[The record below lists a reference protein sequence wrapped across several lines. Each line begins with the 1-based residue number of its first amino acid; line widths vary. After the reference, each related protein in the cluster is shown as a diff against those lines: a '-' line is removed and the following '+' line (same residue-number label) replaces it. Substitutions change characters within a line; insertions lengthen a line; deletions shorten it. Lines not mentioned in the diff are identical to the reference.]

1 MQKIN
6 TEIVAQ
12 KIEKFTD
19 GDMFRIDTV
28 KKYPVDYTEC
38 TRVAQQELRENARPR
53 LADKVDDMAQYDT
66 VFPGYPN
73 WWERCRWPYTY
84 SSKHTIS
91 QKRQSLRSAP
101 TRETAWGA
109 AWQTSGVCAIRR
121 LFSMGRR
128 RLCFSGYW
136 TYPNWMPDN
145 ANCLLFRCKSPV

>member
-91 QKRQSLRSAP
+91 QKRQSLHSAP
-101 TRETAWGA
+101 TRQAFDFCLRRVPCMGRSVA
-109 AWQTSGVCAIRR
+109 DIRR
-121 LFSMGRR
+121 LCHSAIVLDGAATPLFQ
-128 RLCFSGYW
+128 RLLDL
-136 TYPNWMPDN
+136 PKLD
-145 ANCLLFRCKSPV
+145 AR